1 MDQRIW
7 SRFLTQQD
15 KEVYAQSGFGATA
28 GFGQRPAL
36 LVIDVNYNFCGN
48 RREPIL
54 ESIQT
59 FHNSCGEKA
68 WDALP
73 HIRTLIDKC
82 HEKHIPV
89 IYTTGTMRADGWDA
103 GGWLWKKSRA
113 TEEASTP
120 KTAEFNHDGNDIID
134 EITPSPQD
142 IIIRKQKASAFF
154 GTPLA
159 AFLNDLHADSL
170 IVVGTTT
177 SGCVRASVIDAFSL
191 NFRITIVE
199 EGCFDRWEASHAIN
213 LCDMHAKYGDVVSIN
228 DVLPYLNG
236 LEVTMNIPTGKPL

>member
-1 MDQRIW
+1 MNERIW
-7 SRFLTQQD
+7 DRFLTEQD
-15 KEVYAQSGFGATA
+15 KEVYVRSGFGATS

-36 LVIDVNYNFCGN
+36 LVIDVNYNFCGA

-54 ESIQT
+54 ESIET
-59 FHNSCGEKA
+59 FHNSCGEQA
-68 WDALP
+68 WDAIP

-82 HEKHIPV
+82 HEKRVPV
-89 IYTTGTMRADGWDA
+89 IYTTGIIRADGWDA

-113 TEEASTP
+113 VEEASTP
-120 KTAEFNHDGNDIID
+120 DRPEFNHDGNDIVD
-134 EITPSPQD
+134 EIAPLPHD
-142 IIIRKQKASAFF
+142 ILIHKHKASAFF

-170 IVVGTTT
+170 LIVGTTT

-191 NFRITIVE
+191 NFRVTIVE

-213 LCDMHAKYGDVVSIN
+213 LYDMHAKYGDVLSIN
-228 DVLPYLNG
+228 EVLMHLHK
-236 LEVTMNIPTGKPL
+236 LEIDMNLPTGDPL